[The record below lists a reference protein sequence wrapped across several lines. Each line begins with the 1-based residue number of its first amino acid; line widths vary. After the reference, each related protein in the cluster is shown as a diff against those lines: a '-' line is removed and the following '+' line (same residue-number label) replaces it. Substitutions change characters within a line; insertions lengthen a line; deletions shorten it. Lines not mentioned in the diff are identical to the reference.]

1 MEARNL
7 EFRVAIRARKG
18 RYGFQI
24 FTVAGE
30 PQTFRSDTA
39 SYASPD
45 EAAQAGYAAV
55 AAMTASTR

>member
-7 EFRVAIRARKG
+7 EFRVAIRARQG

-30 PQTFRSDTA
+30 PQTFRDDSA

-45 EAAQAGYAAV
+45 EAAEAGYEAV
-55 AAMTASTR
+55 AAIAASTR